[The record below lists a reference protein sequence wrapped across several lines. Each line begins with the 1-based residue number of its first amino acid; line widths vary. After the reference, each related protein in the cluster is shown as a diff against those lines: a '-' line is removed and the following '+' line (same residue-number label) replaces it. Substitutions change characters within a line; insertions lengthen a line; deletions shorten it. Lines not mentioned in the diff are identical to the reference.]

1 MNATNETSGAPAPE
15 VTNRE
20 RFRAIYE
27 AKLTEAV
34 TRDKSPPHTG
44 LPLYA
49 YGVAEVPGVVAKMIP
64 ALALGQA
71 NVGGVVKA
79 TCRAL
84 GIKPTMTAIRAYLNG
99 AAPLACMDEDA
110 PPAPAVRFEVLC
122 YRPDEDAPT
131 GARRS
136 ERASG
141 PRVSRTRTARARR
154 LSAGPFAWRS
164 KRYELSEDNDPHLAL
179 LPGEEG
185 DREAPPSEAELAHLR
200 RSYAR
205 RYGMTGAEVRRLL
218 TVPRLDLLFRE
229 LDAWR
234 ERHGFPGYSSGLTW
248 GMLLE
253 LIEDWRFR
261 VIPTFPAV
269 RACTLAIFRGAV
281 LQASGISAGRG
292 TVIDWRTVK
301 SGETLAEGADA
312 FDAAHLFVSLVG
324 PEVARAVAE
333 RHASAW
339 G

>member
-122 YRPDEDAPT
+122 YRPDEDRPHWRAKERT
-131 GARRS
+131 R
-136 ERASG
+136 ERAES
-141 PRVSRTRTARARR
+141 
-154 LSAGPFAWRS
+154 L
-164 KRYELSEDNDPHLAL
+164 
-179 LPGEEG
+179 
-185 DREAPPSEAELAHLR
+185 
-200 RSYAR
+200 
-205 RYGMTGAEVRRLL
+205 
-218 TVPRLDLLFRE
+218 
-229 LDAWR
+229 
-234 ERHGFPGYSSGLTW
+234 
-248 GMLLE
+248 
-253 LIEDWRFR
+253 
-261 VIPTFPAV
+261 
-269 RACTLAIFRGAV
+269 
-281 LQASGISAGRG
+281 
-292 TVIDWRTVK
+292 
-301 SGETLAEGADA
+301 ADA
-312 FDAAHLFVSLVG
+312 YRKGAALVG
-324 PEVARAVAE
+324 RSLRVEVKAL
-333 RHASAW
+333 
-339 G
+339 